1 MSAAG
6 LAGASPLGIGA
17 SLSRILGYAGEQ
29 RWSLVLVVG
38 LSLLEMGL
46 NAQLSL
52 SFKYLIDKAIAE
64 KNERILAIIVLAL
77 CVSILVVTI
86 GGLWR
91 DRLYASV
98 TAELVA
104 GLRQRLFS
112 HLQKLSAGF
121 YSRMPPGEILSRFS
135 NDLAEIE
142 RTFLNG
148 VPWGVVPILDAAL
161 STILIFW
168 LDWRLALVAL
178 LAFPLAMAGPR
189 LLSGRVTSSSLD
201 RKHSEAELMSAVQE
215 SIAAQSMVR
224 AFSLENLFLRNFHVF
239 NLGVRSTSNHL
250 GSLLLMMERSAVV
263 STQILQVVVLAAGGW
278 LVFQGMM
285 TVGTFAAF
293 QSIFVTL
300 TLSISYL
307 AQYLPQIAQAGG
319 SIAHIEELL
328 VETPQVQDAAAAGKL
343 APLERDIVFENVS
356 FSYDGSQKNLDGI
369 NLTIPKGA
377 SVAFVGPSGSGKSTI
392 LSLLMR
398 FYDPLSGVVKIDGQ
412 DLRSVTQH
420 SLRSQTA
427 VVFQD
432 NFLLNA
438 SIRDNIRIANSD
450 ATPQQ
455 IEEAARQAGLHDF
468 IAALPDGYATVVGQ
482 GRLSGGQRQRLGIAR
497 ALLREPRI
505 LILDEATS
513 ALDSATEALINETI
527 ERVSAGRTVLSVTH
541 RLGSAVKADCIFC
554 LDRGRVVEQGTHQE
568 LLALK
573 GAYARLWAKQSGF
586 EIDAAAGQARITPE
600 RLRSIPILA
609 DLEDSLLDEL
619 SRSFSTELCSKGQM
633 IFHEGDAGDKFF
645 ILVRGTLEVQ
655 KMTAGGAT
663 RRVEVLQ
670 DGDVFGEQALLMKA
684 PRSASVRSLAESTL
698 LVLTA
703 DKFQSLI
710 DRAPELRW
718 KLRESATIGEY
729 RNEEAAA
736 GAISPWSKYRHD
748 LLTPV
753 NHILGYGEMLIE
765 EFNDAGS
772 AGSEARAREICAAG
786 KSLQTAID
794 AFLPSGRTPAPGA
807 VAALRSHLTAP
818 LHAIEEAARLLE
830 ADAAA
835 APQQLE
841 DIRRVALASR
851 RFRSLLEESVASP
864 SSSGSDAAPNY
875 APARDGGDAGHIL
888 VVDDNETGRD
898 LLSRKLERDGF
909 RVSTAANGRLALEMV
924 AAHGFDL
931 VLLDVMMPDIDGIQV
946 LQRWRENGALDRISV
961 IVTSAMDAV
970 ESAVRCIELG
980 ADDYLTKP
988 FDPVLLRARIRTSIE
1003 RKKLRDGERARSERL
1018 HAALENL
1025 GEKGQAAAL

>member
-1 MSAAG
+1 MSAEPAG
-6 LAGASPLGIGA
+6 GHPLGIGA
-17 SLSRILGYAGEQ
+17 AMGRILSYARNQ
-29 RWSLVLVVG
+29 RGSLVLVIA

-52 SFKYLIDKAIAE
+52 SFKYLIDRAIGE
-64 KNERILAIIVLAL
+64 KNEQILYAIVIAL
-77 CVSILVVTI
+77 CVSILVVTV

-91 DRLYASV
+91 DRLYAGV

-104 GLRQRLFS
+104 GLRQRLFA

-121 YSRMPPGEILSRFS
+121 YSRTPAGEILSRFS
-135 NDLAEIE
+135 SDLGEIE

-148 VPWGVVPILDAAL
+148 VPWGIVPALDAAL
-161 STILIFW
+161 STVLIFW

-178 LAFPLAMAGPR
+178 LAFPLSMAGPR
-189 LLSGRVTSSSLD
+189 LLSARVTSASLT
-201 RKHSEAELMSAVQE
+201 RKQSEAELLSSVQE
-215 SIAAQSMVR
+215 SVAAQSMVR

-239 NLGVRSTSNHL
+239 NLGVRSSSNHL

-263 STQILQVVVLAAGGW
+263 STQILQVIVLAAGGW
-278 LVFQGMM
+278 LVFRDMM

-300 TLSISYL
+300 TLSIAYL
-307 AQYLPQIAQAGG
+307 AQYLPQVAQAGG

-328 VETPQVQDAAAAGKL
+328 NETPQVQDAVPAAEL
-343 APLERDIVFENVS
+343 APLEREIVFDNVS
-356 FSYDGSQKNLDGI
+356 FSYDGSQKNLDGV
-369 NLTIPKGA
+369 NLSIPKGA

-392 LSLLMR
+392 LSLVMR
-398 FYDPLSGVVKIDGQ
+398 FYDPQNGSVCVDGAN
-412 DLRSVTQH
+412 LKSVTQH
-420 SLRSQTA
+420 SLRSQTG

-438 SIRDNIRIANSD
+438 SILENIRIANPT
-450 ATPQQ
+450 ATRER
-455 IEEAARQAGLHDF
+455 IEQAARESGLHEF
-468 IAALPDGYATVVGQ
+468 IAALPDGYETVVAQ

-497 ALLREPRI
+497 ALLRDPRI

-513 ALDSATEALINETI
+513 ALDSATEALINATI
-527 ERVSAGRTVLSVTH
+527 ERVAKGRTVLSVTH
-541 RLGSAVKADCIFC
+541 RLGSAVKADFICF
-554 LDRGRVVEQGTHQE
+554 LEKGRVVEQGSHTE
-568 LLALK
+568 LLALN
-573 GAYARLWAKQSGF
+573 GAYARMWGKQSGF

-600 RLRSIPILA
+600 RLRSVPVLA
-609 DLEDSLLDEL
+609 GLELGLLEEL
-619 SRSFSTELCSKGQM
+619 SRSFTTELCSKGQYV
-633 IFHEGDAGDKFF
+633 FHEGDSGDKFY
-645 ILVRGTLEVQ
+645 ILVRGTLEVL
-655 KMTAGGAT
+655 KLTAGGAT

-670 DGDVFGEQALLMKA
+670 DGDVFGEQALLMKT

-698 LVLTA
+698 LVLTG

-710 DRAPELRW
+710 DRAPELRY

-736 GAISPWSKYRHD
+736 GAVSPWSKFRHD

-753 NHILGYGEMLIE
+753 NHILGYGEMLAE
-765 EFNDAGS
+765 EFGDSGA
-772 AGSEARAREICAAG
+772 AACETRAREICAAG
-786 KSLQTAID
+786 RAVQGAID
-794 AFLPSGRTPAPGA
+794 VSLPSGRTPAPGA
-807 VAALRSHLTAP
+807 VASLRTQLAASLQS
-818 LHAIEEAARLLE
+818 IDEAVRFLE
-830 ADAAA
+830 ADASVASQA
-835 APQQLE
+835 KE
-841 DIRRVALASR
+841 DVKRVALAAR
-851 RFRSLLEESVASP
+851 RLRSMLEEAAAGPSAS
-864 SSSGSDAAPNY
+864 GDHAAPHY
-875 APARDGGDAGHIL
+875 APAREQGDAGHIL

-898 LLSRKLERDGF
+898 LLSRKLDRDGF

-924 AAHGFDL
+924 ASASFDL

-946 LQRWRENGALDRISV
+946 LQHWRENGALEKLPV

-1003 RKKLRDGERARSERL
+1003 RKKLRDGERARSQRL

-1025 GEKGQAAAL
+1025 GEKGQTATL